1 MKKLITIVT
10 LILTHIS
17 FCQVSGNINYLKQ
30 LENGNDAINI
40 NLGSGND
47 IIINVK
53 GLHNVKADKHVA
65 TFSIIQVGKT
75 MQETEALFHKRVDA
89 IQKFIA
95 TKPTAKLIVD
105 MISFVPVYE
114 YETERKLFSK
124 KTYNE
129 IPKGFELTKNLHISY
144 KNPELLKEIIRICAK
159 SEIYNLVKV
168 DYFSEKL
175 ETIKSDLAKKA
186 QGLALQK
193 MKNYQALLQI
203 DFTTLEKDFV
213 EGFKVNYPIESYQ
226 SYQAH
231 NSSSLNLK
239 KKANINSSKKSTT
252 LFYQPI
258 SNKDY
263 DFVVNPIILSPVIQ
277 VSYQLKIRIKQDE
290 QKEKN
295 NYVLITPSG
304 DLKNIAL
311 NEANKTN

>member
-1 MKKLITIVT
+1 MKKLLIIVT
-10 LILTHIS
+10 LIITHAS
-17 FCQVSGNINYLKQ
+17 FCQVSGNINYLNQ
-30 LENGNDAINI
+30 FDNSNNAIDIKLDN
-40 NLGSGND
+40 NND

-53 GLHNVKADKHVA
+53 GLHNVEADTYVA

-75 MQETEALFHKRVDA
+75 MQETEALFHKRVGA

-114 YETERKLFSK
+114 YEAEHKLFSK

-175 ETIKSDLAKKA
+175 ATIKTELAKKA
-186 QGLALQK
+186 QALAVQK
-193 MKNYQALLQI
+193 MKNYQTLLQT
-203 DFTTLEKDFV
+203 DFSTLEKDFI
-213 EGFKVNYPIESYQ
+213 EGYKVSYPVESYQ
-226 SYQAH
+226 SFQAH

-239 KKANINSSKKSTT
+239 KKGNLNNIKKSNT

-263 DFVVNPIILSPVIQ
+263 DFVENPVILSPVIQ
-277 VSYQLKIRIKQDE
+277 VSYQLKIRIKQNR
-290 QKEKN
+290 EKAKD

-304 DLKNIAL
+304 DLKNIHL
-311 NEANKTN
+311 NKTN